1 MSKEKKEPEQPLNP
15 QNLDPES
22 DLPPDADVE
31 ERFNDFWKKN
41 GPGIFG
47 GIAIGAV
54 LVVGIQVYQ
63 YLGEKKEEQIGEA
76 FAEATTEEEKAS
88 FAEAHSEH
96 QLGALAW
103 LQVADARYGEEA
115 FTEAVELY
123 DSAAQAFED
132 PTLRTRAQLGH
143 GMSLLR
149 SGSVE
154 AGRAVLESVALN
166 STALDQTRG
175 EAAYHLAVSY
185 WEAGELEQVEE
196 ATSIILDLEAP
207 FWEFRANSLRE
218 RLDLEGTGIAADSAG

>member
-47 GIAIGAV
+47 GIAVGAL

-63 YLGEKKEEQIGEA
+63 YLGEKKEEQIGQA
-76 FAEATTEEEKAS
+76 FAEAATEEEKLS
-88 FAEAHSEH
+88 FANTHSGH

-103 LQVADARYGEEA
+103 LQVADARYSEDAFVEA
-115 FTEAVELY
+115 AELY
-123 DSAAQAFED
+123 DSAAESFED
-132 PTLRTRAQLGH
+132 PTLRTRAQLGQ
-143 GMSLLR
+143 GMSLLQ

-207 FWEFRANSLRE
+207 FWDFRASSLRE
-218 RLDLEGTGIAADSAG
+218 RLDLDDSGIAADSAG

>member
-31 ERFNDFWKKN
+31 ERFNDFWKRN

-47 GIAIGAV
+47 GIAIGAL

-63 YLGEKKEEQIGEA
+63 YLGEKKEEEIGQA
-76 FAEATTEEEKAS
+76 FAETATEEEKLS
-88 FAEAHSEH
+88 FANTHSEH

-103 LQVADARYGEEA
+103 LQVADARYGEDAFAEA
-115 FTEAVELY
+115 AELY
-123 DSAAQAFED
+123 DSAAESFED
-132 PTLRTRAQLGH
+132 PTLRTRAQLGQ
-143 GMSLLR
+143 GMSLLQ

-166 STALDQTRG
+166 RSALDQTRG

-185 WEAGELEQVEE
+185 WEAGEEEQVEE

-207 FWEFRANSLRE
+207 FWEFRATSLRD
-218 RLDLEGTGIAADSAG
+218 RLDLDDSSIVADPAG